1 MKIIWICKKFILLIT
16 LNTKIMSQ
24 ITHNWVNFQITDE
37 IQAEYS
43 ELIKLVLN
51 TKSMDDQERQY
62 WFDILPSMSNEQID
76 RLFEILDTEKKK
88 LEQLEVSYQK
98 EIKSLNEKHL
108 VEWQSFQV
116 KDNKQKIAQAQAE
129 DAKNEKDPDDI
140 LSMLNDL

>member
-1 MKIIWICKKFILLIT
+1 
-16 LNTKIMSQ
+16 
-24 ITHNWVNFQITDE
+24 VNFQITDE
-37 IQAEYS
+37 IQAEYA

-116 KDNKQKIAQAQAE
+116 KDNKQKIAKAQEE

-140 LSMLNDL
+140 LNMLNDL

>member
-1 MKIIWICKKFILLIT
+1 
-16 LNTKIMSQ
+16 MSQ
-24 ITHNWVNFQITDE
+24 ITHNGVNFQITDE

-116 KDNKQKIAQAQAE
+116 KDNKQKIAKAQEE

-140 LSMLNDL
+140 LNMLNDL

>member
-1 MKIIWICKKFILLIT
+1 
-16 LNTKIMSQ
+16 MSQ
-24 ITHNWVNFQITDE
+24 ITSNWVNFQITDE

-62 WFDILPSMSNEQID
+62 WFDIMPSMSNEQID

-88 LEQLEVSYQK
+88 LEQLETSYQK

-108 VEWQSFQV
+108 VEWQAFQV
-116 KDNKQKIAQAQAE
+116 SDNKQKIAKAQEE

-140 LSMLNDL
+140 LNMLNDL

>member
-1 MKIIWICKKFILLIT
+1 
-16 LNTKIMSQ
+16 
-24 ITHNWVNFQITDE
+24 VNFQITDE
-37 IQAEYS
+37 IQATYP

-62 WFDILPSMSNEQID
+62 WFDIMPSMSNEQID

-140 LSMLNDL
+140 LNMLNDL